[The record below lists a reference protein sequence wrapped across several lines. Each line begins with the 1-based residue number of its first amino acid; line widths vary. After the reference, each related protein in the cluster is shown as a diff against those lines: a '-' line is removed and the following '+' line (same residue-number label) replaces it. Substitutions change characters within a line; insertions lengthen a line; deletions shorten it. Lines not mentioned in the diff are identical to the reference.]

1 MQRRR
6 VLRGLAAV
14 AAGAAAGCTGANRE
28 VPVTAPEPPDEVRNA
43 GSGGSSNGGETPESL
58 QFAVPEWSYEAT
70 EDGDLRVVLTVE
82 NRAQSPDE
90 ATMTVVLTAGD
101 KRFTP
106 TEHVS
111 LQPASRGRYGSSS
124 PLRTA
129 NTTRNPGSKY
139 GSTPARPR
147 RRSPRG
153 RSRRTPK
160 TGRPRRPRRRGQR
173 TPQPSR
179 RLRATATRPRRSNER
194 KGVAPEITAA
204 GARPVLRPSPR

>member
-111 LQPASRGRYGSSS
+111 LQPGESREIRIVVPVAYSEYDAEPGFEVRFDPGAPETPLPEGTVTPYPEDRETATASSTG
-124 PLRTA
+124 TA
-129 NTTRNPGSKY
+129 NSTAVATTASDGDP
-139 GSTPARPR
+139 
-147 RRSPRG
+147 
-153 RSRRTPK
+153 
-160 TGRPRRPRRRGQR
+160 
-173 TPQPSR
+173 
-179 RLRATATRPRRSNER
+179 TATE
-194 KGVAPEITAA
+194 
-204 GARPVLRPSPR
+204 